1 MNINDTYIDY
11 NINFINC
18 FRKIFSFIK
27 FKKELK
33 KNKIFFNLLINKKLI
48 IIQKKKKII
57 NPKVSIISPIYNREK
72 YILRFLNNIQNQNFQ
87 DIEIIFIDDYSLDNS
102 IKLIEEYKK
111 KDKRIILIKNKVNKG
126 TFISRNIGTLYSNSK
141 YIILPDPDDL
151 LNKDI
156 IYFCYKYAEKYNYE
170 MIRFN
175 IHKINGKLEYNDM
188 NQKDV
193 KKEIY
198 QPELST
204 YMFYGNN
211 ELLIIDY
218 YIHNKFIQKEIY
230 MKAINSLNNF
240 YFNMYITLW
249 EDTII
254 SYILYR
260 VTKYFSSIKKTGYLY
275 IKNSQSITKNM
286 FKISGLRIK
295 FIFIFIKLLF
305 EYSKNTIYEKDMS
318 NLLFT
323 QFNKNFNIMNRLLSL
338 DFKQD
343 LNFYYNIII
352 MFCNCSF
359 ISKTN
364 KNIFKKFLSMINKKN
379 LNSKKKNDNH

>member
-1 MNINDTYIDY
+1 MYQN
-11 NINFINC
+11 
-18 FRKIFSFIK
+18 
-27 FKKELK
+27 
-33 KNKIFFNLLINKKLI
+33 KNQQQIWA
-48 IIQKKKKII
+48 
-57 NPKVSIISPIYNREK
+57 
-72 YILRFLNNIQNQNFQ
+72 FLNNYGDNQFLQRLSYFFFFYLN
-87 DIEIIFIDDYSLDNS
+87 

-111 KDKRIILIKNKVNKG
+111 KDKRIILIKNKVNKD

-188 NQKDV
+188 NQKDE

-230 MKAINSLNNF
+230 IKAINSLNNF
-240 YFNMYITLW
+240 YINMYITLW

-260 VTKYFSSIKKTGYLY
+260 VTKYFSSIKF
-275 IKNSQSITKNM
+275 IICIQE
-286 FKISGLRIK
+286 KII
-295 FIFIFIKLLF
+295 
-305 EYSKNTIYEKDMS
+305 
-318 NLLFT
+318 
-323 QFNKNFNIMNRLLSL
+323 
-338 DFKQD
+338 
-343 LNFYYNIII
+343 
-352 MFCNCSF
+352 
-359 ISKTN
+359 
-364 KNIFKKFLSMINKKN
+364 
-379 LNSKKKNDNH
+379 